1 MAFKDAAA
9 FAAKKKG
16 KGKPKPDFRPGGKQG
31 FYGNEDQSEK
41 PFPFGEG
48 GGKPNPFAKGGKP
61 NPFAKGGKE
70 DMPKGKGEG
79 FRKAV
84 ENAKKKKKGGK

>member
-31 FYGNEDQSEK
+31 FDGNEDQSEK
-41 PFPFGEG
+41 PFPFGKG
-48 GGKPNPFAKGGKP
+48 GGKPNPFAKD
-61 NPFAKGGKE
+61 GKE

-84 ENAKKKKKGGK
+84 ENAKKKKGGK

>member
-41 PFPFGEG
+41 PFPFGDG
-48 GGKPNPFAKGGKP
+48 GGKP